1 MSRVTSEARERVL
14 AEDDTVLVADAEEAR
29 SHADE
34 PTEETEETALRPE
47 DDDVAEPDAPA
58 DATEEEPA
66 TPRRGKRRQRAAADE
81 ELAPAD
87 DEADTDRGRRSG
99 VVGPL
104 VTGLAV
110 LLVLLL
116 AGGAWLWST
125 RPTTSSV
132 HTGDYVAV
140 LQAARSEIVDLT
152 SFDYLTLDDDIAQA
166 KRITTGDLRKEVV
179 AQLNK
184 TRADVTD
191 AQAVVSTEVIGAA
204 VTKADDEHGTVVL
217 FIQSTQKNN
226 QVSQAQV
233 LQYQVEANLTKVGDR
248 WLLSGIQGQG

>member
-1 MSRVTSEARERVL
+1 MTSEARERAL
-14 AEDDTVLVADAEEAR
+14 AEDDTVLVTDAEERSGDEPAAEEAR
-29 SHADE
+29 SQADE
-34 PTEETEETALRPE
+34 PTEKAEETALQDQ
-47 DDDVAEPDAPA
+47 DDEVAEPAKG
-58 DATEEEPA
+58 
-66 TPRRGKRRQRAAADE
+66 RRGLRRRRAAAADE
-81 ELAPAD
+81 EDAEELEPAD
-87 DEADTDRGRRSG
+87 DEDDTDRRRRG
-99 VVGPL
+99 AGAL
-104 VTGLAV
+104 TTGLAV

-116 AGGAWLWST
+116 AGGAWLWFT
-125 RPTTSSV
+125 RPKTSSV

-166 KRITTGDLRKEVV
+166 KRITTGDLQKEVV

-184 TRADVTD
+184 TRADVTN